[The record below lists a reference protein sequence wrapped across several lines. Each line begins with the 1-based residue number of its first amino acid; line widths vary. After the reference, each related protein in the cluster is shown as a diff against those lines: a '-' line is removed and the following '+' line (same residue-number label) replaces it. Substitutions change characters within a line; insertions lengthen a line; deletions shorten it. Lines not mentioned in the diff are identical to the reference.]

1 VPAVDRRAP
10 QGAHVSLVGLRKAFG
25 ATPAVDDLTLHV
37 PRGSF
42 TTLLGPSGCGK
53 TTALRLV
60 GGFLEPDAGRVL
72 IGGVDQVGRPPNL
85 RGVGMVF
92 QDYALF
98 PHLSVRANLEYG
110 LRMQRVERALRAER
124 VARAV
129 ALLGLAGLEGRYPH
143 ELSGG
148 QQQRVAL
155 GRVLVLEPEVLLMD
169 EPFSSL
175 DAQLRLRLRAELKAL
190 QRELGVT
197 TIYVTHDQEEALS
210 LSDQVVVMDRGR
222 VQQVD
227 SPEGVYLRPANRFV
241 AEFVGQAN
249 LLPVQVTAT
258 GSAAPAGGLTLTAL
272 GRPLSARLP
281 DERRPEPGAR
291 GLAMVRPEHVVL
303 LTDDV
308 PPPAGGWRAA
318 ATVRARSFH
327 GGFERYWVELP
338 GVTEPWLV
346 DVPLGPSLG
355 GTTPAS
361 GRPAP
366 GASVSIALPAFAASW
381 LW

>member
-1 VPAVDRRAP
+1 
-10 QGAHVSLVGLRKAFG
+10 
-25 ATPAVDDLTLHV
+25 
-37 PRGSF
+37 
-42 TTLLGPSGCGK
+42 TLLGPSGCGK

-110 LRMQRVERALRAER
+110 LRMQRVDRPLREER

-169 EPFSSL
+169 EPLSNL
-175 DAQLRLRLRAELKAL
+175 DAKLRLRLRNDLKDL
-190 QRELGVT
+190 QRRLGIT

-210 LSDQVVVMDRGR
+210 LADQVVVMNAGA
-222 VQQVD
+222 VQQVGAPRD
-227 SPEGVYLRPANRFV
+227 VYRGPANRFV
-241 AEFVGQAN
+241 AGFVGLAN
-249 LLPVQVTAT
+249 LLPVEVLAVE
-258 GSAAPAGGLTLTAL
+258 GDHLRCRAL
-272 GRPLSARLP
+272 GRELRVGLPDGRLP
-281 DERRPEPGAR
+281 SAGAT
-291 GLAMVRPEHVVL
+291 GVAMVRPEHV
-303 LTDDV
+303 
-308 PPPAGGWRAA
+308 
-318 ATVRARSFH
+318 
-327 GGFERYWVELP
+327 
-338 GVTEPWLV
+338 
-346 DVPLGPSLG
+346 
-355 GTTPAS
+355 
-361 GRPAP
+361 
-366 GASVSIALPAFAASW
+366 AL
-381 LW
+381 